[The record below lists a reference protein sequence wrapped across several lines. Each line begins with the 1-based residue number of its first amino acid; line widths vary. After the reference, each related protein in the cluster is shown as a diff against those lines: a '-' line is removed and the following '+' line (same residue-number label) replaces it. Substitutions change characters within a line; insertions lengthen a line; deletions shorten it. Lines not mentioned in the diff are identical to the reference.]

1 MLTNGRSLLP
11 IGIQSVEG
19 EFGKGD
25 VVSVHAIDGT
35 EIARGLVNYSA
46 DQLLRIRGCRSDRI
60 EQILGQ
66 CPYEEVIHRDNLTVH
81 S

>member
-1 MLTNGRSLLP
+1 LLA

-25 VVSVHAIDGT
+25 VVSVLNSESV
-35 EIARGLVNYSA
+35 EIARGLINYNSA
-46 DQLLRIRGCRSDRI
+46 QVKKIRGCRSDRI

-66 CPYEEVIHRDNLTVH
+66 CPYEEVIHRDNLALV
-81 S
+81 